1 MSSNIALGIAAVAF
15 AALAVTSILLWQ
27 SSKRLFAA
35 IAAQDPDQI
44 HLTRWPFFGQYGPLP
59 PAQMSFLQQRR
70 FLQLPEPTLRALG
83 RRALVL
89 VYVYASAF
97 LVLLLSLLWW
107 SVSRGA

>member
-15 AALAVTSILLWQ
+15 AALAVASIQ

-35 IAAQDPDQI
+35 IAAQDPDQN
-44 HLTRWPFFGQYGPLP
+44 HLTRWPFFSQYGPLP
-59 PAQMSFLQQRR
+59 PAQMSYLQKRR
-70 FLQLPEPTLRALG
+70 FLQLPEPALRALG
-83 RRALVL
+83 RRALLL

-97 LVLLLSLLWW
+97 LVFLLSLLWW